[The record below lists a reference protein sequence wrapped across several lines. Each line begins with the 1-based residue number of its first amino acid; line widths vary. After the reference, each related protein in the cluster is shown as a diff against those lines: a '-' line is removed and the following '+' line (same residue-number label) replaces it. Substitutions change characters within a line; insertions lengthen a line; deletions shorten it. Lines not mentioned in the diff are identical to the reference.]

1 MVTTILT
8 TVTLLSVAYAVWVYI
23 SNKDFNKS
31 AEIKANALLEQWKVK
46 EEKRIRDDAYKRSRA
61 VGFGKTIEHFVP
73 FMDNFPVKAKDVQ
86 FYGNPVDY
94 IGIKNRNSK
103 KSCEV
108 HFIEVKS
115 GNSNLNQHQRNIKK
129 AIEDGRVYF
138 DVVEVDGLTPSEKT
152 LTVNKKEKDAN

>member
-1 MVTTILT
+1 MVTTILV
-8 TVTLLSVAYAVWVYI
+8 TVTLLAVAYAVWVHI
-23 SNKDFNKS
+23 SNRDFNKS
-31 AEIKANALLEQWKVK
+31 AENKADALLEQWKVK

-73 FMDNFPVKAKDVQ
+73 FMEGFPVKAKDVQ

-103 KSCEV
+103 TKCEV

-115 GNSNLNQHQRNIKK
+115 GKSNLNQHQRNIKK
-129 AIEDGRVYF
+129 AVDEGRVYF
-138 DVVEVDGLTPSEKT
+138 DVVEVDGLTKSEKT
-152 LTVNKKEKDAN
+152 LTINKEEKNAN